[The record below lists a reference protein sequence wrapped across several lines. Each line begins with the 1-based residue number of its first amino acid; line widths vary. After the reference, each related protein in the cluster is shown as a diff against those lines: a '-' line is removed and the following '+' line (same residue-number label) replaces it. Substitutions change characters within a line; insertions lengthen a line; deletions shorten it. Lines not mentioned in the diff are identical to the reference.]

1 MEKIDSN
8 LLESI
13 ADLHEIPAGAY
24 NIRKNGELSGRQSTE
39 NITYGEENKYTS
51 MMLLDAINQALE
63 KAKLP

>member
-1 MEKIDSN
+1 MYPLME
-8 LLESI
+8 
-13 ADLHEIPAGAY
+13 PALDA
-24 NIRKNGELSGRQSTE
+24 LSSQIYASQSTE

>member
-24 NIRKNGELSGRQSTE
+24 LRMQRKNGVIL
-39 NITYGEENKYTS
+39 
-51 MMLLDAINQALE
+51 
-63 KAKLP
+63 